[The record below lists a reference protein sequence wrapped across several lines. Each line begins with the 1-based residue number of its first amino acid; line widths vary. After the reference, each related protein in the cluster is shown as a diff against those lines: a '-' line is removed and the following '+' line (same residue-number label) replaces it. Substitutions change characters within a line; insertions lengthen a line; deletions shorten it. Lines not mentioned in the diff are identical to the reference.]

1 MDPVTTAALEA
12 ARRYVLRKILR
23 WTAVLLP
30 LVMVACLALIVYATL
45 IFGGSDAEVDSAG
58 SGSCS
63 SIDGGKVEQKQGDLT
78 GEQVANAKTIVAVGN
93 KLKVSKRGILV
104 ALMTALQESNLN
116 NVPYGDRDSVGLF
129 QQREAWGSNS
139 ERMDPATSTTMFFTG
154 GRQGQPGLLD
164 VDDWKGMDLTVA
176 AQTVQASAFPTAY
189 AKWEETA
196 SKLLGEKGVGDAKCS
211 VATVSTSS
219 IVEAARKWLGTPY
232 SWGGGGIDG
241 PSEGFAQ
248 GAGTKG
254 FDCSSLVQNAVY
266 SSTGVT
272 LPRTTGEQAKVVEEI
287 SFHEAQAGDLLFFL
301 SPGAPA
307 GSYHHVGIYDGK
319 GGMVHAPR
327 TGKNVEVVSDVRGNP
342 YWKSQLALVGR
353 VSGAEA
359 EDQYSAA

>member
-1 MDPVTTAALEA
+1 MDPVTTAAVEA
-12 ARRYVLRKILR
+12 VRRYVLRKILR

-30 LVMVACLALIVYATL
+30 LVLVACLALMVYATS
-45 IFGGSDAEVDSAG
+45 IFGGPDAEVDSAG

-63 SIDGGKVEQKQGDLT
+63 SVDGGKVEQKQGDLT
-78 GEQVANAKTIVAVGN
+78 GEQVANAKTIVAVGH
-93 KLKVSKRGILV
+93 KLKVSERGILV

-129 QQREAWGSNS
+129 QQRDAWGSS
-139 ERMDPATSTTMFFTG
+139 IERMDPATSATMFFTG

-164 VDDWKGMDLTVA
+164 FKDWKSMDLTVA

-189 AKWEETA
+189 AKWEDAAT
-196 SKLLGEKGVGDAKCS
+196 KLLGMKGVGGSQCS
-211 VATVSTSS
+211 SSPVSTSS
-219 IVEAARKWLGTPY
+219 IVEAARTWLGTPY

-248 GAGTKG
+248 GAGIKG

-272 LPRTTGEQAKVVEEI
+272 LPRTTGEQAKAVEEV
-287 SFHEAQAGDLLFFL
+287 SLDNAEAGDLLFFL
-301 SPGAPA
+301 MPGAPEGA
-307 GSYHHVGIYDGK
+307 YHHVGVYDGK

-327 TGKNVEVVSDVRGNP
+327 TGKSVEVVADVKENS

-353 VSGAEA
+353 VSGT
-359 EDQYSAA
+359 EDQDAAA